1 MEQSD
6 PAYFYPNRMGRI
18 IFLAMEEILGQGGTN
33 AVLNLANLSGF
44 IQNYPADN
52 LERAFPFAVIS
63 RLQAAMETYYGKHG
77 GQGVAMRIGRTCFQ
91 TSRRVYARQLSLGD
105 LAFRL
110 MPLQTRLQVGANR
123 LAEIFNQQTDQ
134 QIHLEFKDEVI
145 LWKTKNCPLCWQ
157 RQTESPS
164 CHLTVGFL
172 QEALDWVSSG
182 KYFSVNEISCMAN
195 GASACTIVINRNPMS

>member
-18 IFLAMEEILGQGGTN
+18 IFLAMEEILGQSGTN
-33 AVLNLANLSGF
+33 AVLNLANLSEF
-44 IQNYPADN
+44 IKNYPADDPQ
-52 LERAFPFAVIS
+52 RAFPFVVIG
-63 RLQAAMETYYGKHG
+63 RLQAAMEAYYGKHG
-77 GQGVAMRIGRTCFQ
+77 GQGAALRIGRVCFQ
-91 TSRRVYARQLSLGD
+91 TGRRMYSPQLSLGS

-134 QIHLEFKDEVI
+134 KIHLEFKDEVI
-145 LWKTKNCPLCWQ
+145 LWKTNNCPLCWE
-157 RQTESPS
+157 RQTESPA

-172 QEALDWVSSG
+172 QEALDWISSG

-195 GASACTIVINRNPMS
+195 GASACTIAIHRMPTS